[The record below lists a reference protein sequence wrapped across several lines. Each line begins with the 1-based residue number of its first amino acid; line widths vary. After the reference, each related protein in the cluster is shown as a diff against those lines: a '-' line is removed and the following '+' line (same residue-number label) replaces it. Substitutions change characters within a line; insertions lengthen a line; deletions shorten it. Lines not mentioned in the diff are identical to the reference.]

1 MTAAGQESGR
11 FPAIGGSAALVQAL
25 FDHSPFSTV
34 LYDAAGHIVSAN
46 SAFERLFGVSLS
58 EIPKSY
64 SVLTDPEL
72 ERGGHLPLVRQAF
85 AGNVVMLPLVR
96 YDASNLIDTATTSW
110 TQGHFF
116 PIRDA
121 SGQVTGVVLVHVDLT
136 ERVRAEDAERRA
148 NDRLRGIL
156 ASITDPFVVYD
167 RDWRFQYVNEPARA
181 VFAGRTR
188 DGSGMDG
195 AVLWDRFPELMGTAF
210 EREMRRASEQRVPV
224 SFIEHNPGTRQWSE
238 VRCYP
243 MPGGALAV
251 LWRDITQ
258 LRQADEARHFLT
270 RSAEVLSQSLDRDA
284 TAAALAGLMVPRLA
298 DWCSIQLLDAS
309 GELVQVAVAHVDPEK
324 VAWAREI
331 NARYRADPNARIGA
345 HEVVRTG
352 APILIPDVTDDMLV
366 AASRDAEHL
375 QVLRKVGLAS
385 ALVVPLSAR
394 GTVIGAMTLIAAE
407 SARRYD
413 DADLRLAMEIAGRAA
428 LALDNAL
435 AYAEL
440 RAARDEA
447 EAERERTA
455 GILEAMED
463 AHFVLD
469 SAFRFTSVNAAM
481 ERNIGI
487 SRDELVGRTMWEAF
501 PRTVGT
507 IFEESYRRVATERV
521 EVHVSG
527 EYRDDRL
534 SIVAEIDA
542 YPTADGGV
550 AVFWRDIGPRLRA
563 EAALADSERQFR
575 TLADAIPTLA
585 WTARPDGFIDWYN
598 ARWYEYTGTT
608 PAAMEGW
615 GWQSVHDPAML
626 PEIMD
631 RWRRSIESGEP
642 FEMTFPLRGADGQFR
657 RFLTRVMPV
666 RDATGEVLRW
676 FGTNADV
683 EAERSAREAAEQARL
698 EAESQRAAAE
708 AANAA
713 KSQFLSIMSH
723 ELRTPLNAIAGYTQL
738 LALGVRGGLTEA
750 QALDLERIRRA
761 NQHMM
766 SLITD
771 VLNFARLDARKLEYH
786 LTELDLRPVV
796 DDVEPLVAPQLD
808 AKGITFDRTG
818 WVSPPDAPL
827 VVRADQEKLQQ
838 ILLNLLGNALKF
850 TDAGGQVS
858 LACERAASGATVRI
872 TVSDTGRGIPA
883 NQFERIFEP
892 FVQVD
897 RHRTHESQ
905 QGVGLGLAIS
915 RDLARGMGGELTV
928 MSEVGV
934 GSTFTLELPA
944 A

>member
-11 FPAIGGSAALVQAL
+11 FPSIGGSAALVQAL
-25 FDHSPFSTV
+25 FDQSPFSTV
-34 LYDAAGHIVSAN
+34 LYDTAGRIVSAN
-46 SAFERLFGVSLS
+46 AAFERLFGASLGD
-58 EIPKSY
+58 IPPTY

-72 ERGGHLPLVRQAF
+72 ARGGHLPLVRKAF
-85 AGNVVMLPLVR
+85 EGEVVTLPLVR
-96 YDASNLIDTATTSW
+96 YDASKLVDGATTSW

-121 SGQVTGVVLVHVDLT
+121 SGRVTGVVLVHVDLS
-136 ERVRAEDAERRA
+136 ERVRAEEAERRA
-148 NDRLRGIL
+148 NDRLRAIL
-156 ASITDPFVVYD
+156 ESIADPFVVYD
-167 RDWRFQYVNEPARA
+167 RDWRFQYVNESARA
-181 VFAGRTR
+181 VFPGGTR
-188 DGSGMDG
+188 GGSGMDG
-195 AVLWDRFPELMGTAF
+195 AVLWDRFPELLGTAF
-210 EREMRRASEQRVPV
+210 EREMRRAAEQRVPV
-224 SFIEHNPGTRQWSE
+224 SFVEQLAGSDRWYE

-258 LRQADEARHFLT
+258 VRQAEEARHFLART
-270 RSAEVLSQSLDRDA
+270 AEVLSQSLERDA
-284 TAAALAGLMVPRLA
+284 TAGALAELMVPRLA
-298 DWCSIQLLDAS
+298 DWCSIQLLDDTGQLA
-309 GELVQVAVAHVDPEK
+309 QVAVAHVDPKK

-331 NARYRADPNARIGA
+331 NARYPADPDSRSGA

-352 APILIPDVTDDMLV
+352 VPRLITDVTDEMLV
-366 AASRDAEHL
+366 AAARDAEHL
-375 QVLRKVGLAS
+375 HMLRQVGFAS
-385 ALVVPLSAR
+385 ALIVPLTAR
-394 GTVIGAMTLIAAE
+394 GKVMGAMTLIAAE
-407 SARRYD
+407 SARRYG
-413 DADLRLAMEIAGRAA
+413 DAELRLASDIAGRAA

-447 EAERERTA
+447 EAERERNA
-455 GILEAMED
+455 GILEAMDD

-469 SAFRFTSVNAAM
+469 GAFRFTSVNAAM
-481 ERNIGI
+481 ERYVGV
-487 SRDELVGRTMWEAF
+487 SRAELLGRTMWEAF
-501 PRTVGT
+501 PGTIGT
-507 IFEESYRRVATERV
+507 IFEESYRRVMTERA
-521 EVHVSG
+521 EAHFSG
-527 EYRDDRL
+527 PYRDDRL
-534 SIVAEIDA
+534 NIVPEIDA
-542 YPTADGGV
+542 YPTADGGI
-550 AVFWRDIGPRLRA
+550 AAFWRDIGPRLRA

-585 WTARPDGFIDWYN
+585 WTAQADGFIDWYN

-608 PAAMEGW
+608 PAQMEGW
-615 GWQSVHDPAML
+615 GWQSVHDPALL
-626 PEIMD
+626 PEIMR
-631 RWRRSIESGEP
+631 RWKGSIESGEP

-666 RDATGEVLRW
+666 RDATGQVLRW

-683 EAERSAREAAEQARL
+683 EAERSAREAAEQAHR

-738 LALGVRGGLTEA
+738 LALGVRGGLTDA

-786 LTELDLRPVV
+786 LIDLDLAPVA
-796 DDVEPLVAPQLD
+796 DDLVPLVAPQLA
-808 AKGITFDRTG
+808 AKGITLDRSG
-818 WVSPPDAPL
+818 WVSPQDEPL
-827 VVRADQEKLQQ
+827 VVRADPEKLQQ
-838 ILLNLLGNALKF
+838 VLLNLLTNAVKF
-850 TDAGGQVS
+850 TDAGGRVA
-858 LACERAASGATVRI
+858 LACEQDAARATVRI
-872 TVSDTGRGIPA
+872 TVADTGRGIPA
-883 NQFERIFEP
+883 DQFERIFEP

-928 MSEVGV
+928 TSAVGE